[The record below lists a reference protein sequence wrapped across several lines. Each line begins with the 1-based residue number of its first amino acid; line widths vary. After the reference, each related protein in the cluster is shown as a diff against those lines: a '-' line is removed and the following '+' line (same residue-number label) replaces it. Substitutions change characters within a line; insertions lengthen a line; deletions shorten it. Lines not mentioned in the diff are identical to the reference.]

1 MNRLRQI
8 SLYCSIAAFLTAVL
22 LSCGNPMSV
31 VQQLASDDTT
41 SSIMAKDIEFI
52 RSDSG
57 NVQLILSAPQLLK
70 HKLDTGELE
79 FPQGFNAVMFTNTH
93 DTLTFIRADYGIS
106 SNNMTVIEA
115 EGNVEVHNYNSDDK
129 MNSEKLYW
137 NQKTKQIFTRSAVKI
152 TMPDKEIFGDSLA
165 ALDDF
170 SEYTIYNGRATLEIE
185 EEGL

>member
-1 MNRLRQI
+1 M
-8 SLYCSIAAFLTAVL
+8 L

-31 VQQLASDDTT
+31 VQQLAADDTS
-41 SSIMAKDIEFI
+41 SSIMAKDIEFV

-57 NVQLILSAPQLLK
+57 NIQLVLTAPQLLK

-79 FPQGFNAVMFTNTH
+79 FPMGFDAIMFTPAH
-93 DTLTFIRADYGIS
+93 DTLTHIRADYGVS
-106 SNNMTVIEA
+106 SNSMTVIEA
-115 EGNVEVHNYNSDDK
+115 EGNVEVHNYSNNDR

-137 NQKTKQIFTRSAVKI
+137 NQQTKQIFTRSAVKI
-152 TMPDKEIFGDSLA
+152 TMPDKEIYGDSLE

-185 EEGL
+185 EKDL

>member
-1 MNRLRQI
+1 M
-8 SLYCSIAAFLTAVL
+8 SAVL

-31 VQQLASDDTT
+31 VQQLAADDTT

-79 FPQGFNAVMFTNTH
+79 FPQGFEAVMFTQTH
-93 DTLTFIRADYGIS
+93 DTLTLIRADYGIS
-106 SNNMTVIEA
+106 SDGMTVIEA
-115 EGNVEVHNYNSDDK
+115 EGNVEVHNYNSDDR

-137 NQKTKQIFTRSAVKI
+137 NQQTKQIFTRSAVKI
-152 TMPDKEIFGDSLA
+152 TMPDKEIYGDSLA